1 MKNYVIATR
10 VTAILSLIS
19 FFIAVIIQYFC
30 CGVAK
35 AEFWCNVCLGVFGS
49 SLLTFITSI
58 IGYFTDKRK
67 TMESFLYSTYSLL
80 HIIKQYDINWSLE
93 NKIDFYLNY
102 LDTDKSIWDSQFGAI
117 YFMFDI
123 NDKDFKYIFNNI
135 YKPVLDFNQAIS
147 EHECH
152 FRWHKSGSGS
162 NTAVMKIFISELEN
176 VFIKRV
182 NSEYSRDSGE
192 QTFVVVIKNQLVN
205 TVMAELNGRY
215 YELMYNK
222 RNERGDK

>member
-1 MKNYVIATR
+1 MKNYVMATR
-10 VTAILSLIS
+10 VTASLSFIS

-30 CGVAK
+30 CGAT

-58 IGYFTDKRK
+58 IGYFTDKKK

-80 HIIKQYDINWSLE
+80 HIIKQYDINWELE
-93 NKIDFYLNY
+93 KKIDFYLNY
-102 LDTDKSIWDSQFGAI
+102 LDVDKSIWDFQFGAI
-117 YFMFDI
+117 YFMFDVK
-123 NDKDFKYIFNNI
+123 DKNFKYIFNNI
-135 YKPVLDFNQAIS
+135 YKPVFDFNQAIS
-147 EHECH
+147 KHEYH
-152 FRWHKSGSGS
+152 FRWHKDGSGS
-162 NTAVMKIFISELEN
+162 NTAVMERFVSELEN
-176 VFIKRV
+176 LFIKRV

-192 QTFVVVIKNQLVN
+192 QTSVIVIKNQLVN

-222 RNERGDK
+222 GNERGNK

>member
-19 FFIAVIIQYFC
+19 FSIAVIIQYFC
-30 CGVAK
+30 CGIK
-35 AEFWCNVCLGVFGS
+35 AEFWCNVCLGIFGS

-80 HIIKQYDINWSLE
+80 NIIKQYDINWSLE

-102 LDTDKSIWDSQFGAI
+102 LNIDKSIWDSQFGAI

-123 NDKDFKYIFNNI
+123 NDKNLKYIFNNI
-135 YKPVLDFNQAIS
+135 YKPIFDFNQAIS
-147 EHECH
+147 KHEYH
-152 FRWHKSGSGS
+152 FRWHKDGSGS
-162 NTAVMKIFISELEN
+162 NAAVMEVFISELEN
-176 VFIKRV
+176 LFIKRV
-182 NSEYSRDSGE
+182 NSEYSRNSGE
-192 QTFVVVIKNQLVN
+192 KTSVVVIKNQLVN
-205 TVMAELNGRY
+205 TVMEELNGRY

>member
-19 FFIAVIIQYFC
+19 FSIAVIIQYFC
-30 CGVAK
+30 CGVAE

-58 IGYFTDKRK
+58 IGYFADKRK
-67 TMESFLYSTYSLL
+67 AMESFLYSTYSLL

-102 LDTDKSIWDSQFGAI
+102 LDIDKSIWDSQFGAI
-117 YFMFDI
+117 YFMFDYK
-123 NDKDFKYIFNNI
+123 DKNFKYIFNNI

-147 EHECH
+147 EHEYH
-152 FRWHKSGSGS
+152 FRWHKSGSSS

-176 VFIKRV
+176 LFIKRE

-192 QTFVVVIKNQLVN
+192 KTSVVVIKNQLVN
-205 TVMAELNGRY
+205 SVLSELNGRY

-222 RNERGDK
+222 RK

>member
-10 VTAILSLIS
+10 VTASLSFIS
-19 FFIAVIIQYFC
+19 FFIAVIIQYFG
-30 CGVAK
+30 CGATT
-35 AEFWCNVCLGVFGS
+35 EFWCNVCLGVFGS

-80 HIIKQYDINWSLE
+80 HIIKQYDINWELE
-93 NKIDFYLNY
+93 KKIDFYLNY
-102 LDTDKSIWDSQFGAI
+102 LDIDKSIWDFQFGAI

-123 NDKDFKYIFNNI
+123 NDKNFKYIFNNI
-135 YKPVLDFNQAIS
+135 YKPIFDFNQAIS
-147 EHECH
+147 KHEYH
-152 FRWHKSGSGS
+152 FRWHKDGSGS
-162 NTAVMKIFISELEN
+162 NAAVMEVFIPELEN
-176 VFIKRV
+176 LFIKRE
-182 NSEYSRDSGE
+182 NSEYLRDSGE
-192 QTFVVVIKNQLVN
+192 ITSVVVIKNELVN